1 MVKLLFIKIS
11 LYEPL
16 FKSYGRIVQLG
27 LDSWTIGRE
36 MIYMPLPFAR
46 MYIKE
51 VLIMIRTENLTK
63 VYDGVKA
70 VDAVSLNI
78 KKGDVFGFL
87 GPNGSGKST
96 TMGMMVGLIEPTAG
110 KCFVNE
116 IDVIQHPLEVK
127 KIIGYMPD
135 GLGFYDNLNARQNL
149 KYFSE
154 FYGIP
159 PAEADKRISE
169 LLEYVG
175 LKGVEKKTEGFS
187 RGMRQRLGLA
197 SALLNDPEVIF
208 MDEPTNGLD
217 PQGVIQ
223 IRNVI
228 KDLSAKGK
236 TICFSSHVLEEVHHV
251 CKSIGIISNGKIIAN
266 GTPDEVRKAMQ
277 GQDIVTIKVKVIGT
291 MPTLSDPRI
300 LDASYLDGSAV
311 IRANADIRDMIS
323 DELGIKGLHIR
334 ELSLHER
341 SLEEVF
347 LETVYK
353 GA

>member
-1 MVKLLFIKIS
+1 
-11 LYEPL
+11 
-16 FKSYGRIVQLG
+16 
-27 LDSWTIGRE
+27 
-36 MIYMPLPFAR
+36 
-46 MYIKE
+46 
-51 VLIMIRTENLTK
+51 MIRTENLTK
-63 VYDGVKA
+63 IYDGVKA

-96 TMGMMVGLIEPTAG
+96 TIGMMVGLIEPTSG
-110 KCFVNE
+110 KCFIND

-159 PAEADKRISE
+159 SATAEKRIAE

-175 LKGVEKKTEGFS
+175 LKGVDKKTEGYS
-187 RGMRQRLGLA
+187 KGMRQRLGLA
-197 SALLNDPEVIF
+197 SALLNDPDVIF
-208 MDEPTNGLD
+208 MDEPSAGLD
-217 PQGVIQ
+217 PQGMIT
-223 IRNVI
+223 IRDAI
-228 KDLSAKGK
+228 KDMAAKGK
-236 TICFSSHVLEEVHHV
+236 TVCFSSHILEEVHQV
-251 CKSIGIISNGKIIAN
+251 CNTIGIISKGKIVAY
-266 GTPDEVRKAMQ
+266 GTPDDVRKAMQ
-277 GQDIVTIKVKVIGT
+277 GKDAVRITVRVKGT
-291 MPTLSDPRI
+291 MPTINDPRI
-300 LDASYLDGSAV
+300 VSATYNDGSAV
-311 IRANADIRDMIS
+311 LHASEDICDTIS
-323 DELGIKGLHIR
+323 DELIKQGLHIR

-341 SLEEVF
+341 TLEEVF